1 MRLRQII
8 TNLASNACKFTPAGG
23 MLSIKTRL
31 IYPSS
36 PHYAHS
42 HPGHG
47 SYRRTRTLSMS
58 ETPTRDRE
66 KESTRERAS
75 SRASE
80 DVSHTNGKSVYHRG
94 RDHDLE
100 KGEFNELSARS
111 LDQHNASHQKRST
124 LDTIVVRIEVTDTGF
139 GIKSKDLAKGK
150 LFCGFTDVKMIN
162 FGLS

>member
-36 PHYAHS
+36 PNYAHS
-42 HPGHG
+42 HNGHS

-66 KESTRERAS
+66 KESTRGRTS

-80 DVSHTNGKSVYHRG
+80 DVSHSNGKAVYHRG

-100 KGEFNELSARS
+100 KGEINELSARS

-124 LDTIVVRIEVTDTGF
+124 LDTIVVRIEVSDTGF

-150 LFCGFTDVKMIN
+150 LFCGFTNVIIFN
-162 FGLS
+162 FGPS